1 MNEQAVV
8 IVSFGTSVPEARADI
23 TAVEEALAA
32 AVPGCVCVRAFTSPT
47 IRRILLSRGEDVPGL
62 TGALERLAAE
72 GVGRVV
78 VQPTLL
84 LYGYEYDKLKS
95 EVEAMAGR
103 FTSLTV
109 GRPLLSDSGD
119 LRRFAF
125 QLARDHPEEEGAVT
139 VFMGHGTEHFAGAVW
154 PALQTALR
162 LLGRTDLYVGAMAG
176 WPGVEDI
183 LSQLAPGGPRRVHL
197 LPLMLAAGHHVRH
210 DMAGDWKLRLEEAG
224 HAVGCAFTGLG
235 RREWVREMY
244 RERLAETVEENRT
257 Q

>member
-8 IVSFGTSVPEARADI
+8 ITSFGTSVPEARADI
-23 TAVEEALAA
+23 TAVEEALSA

-47 IRRILLSRGEDVPGL
+47 SRRVLMSRGEDVPSL
-62 TGALERLAAE
+62 TGALERLAAQ
-72 GVGRVV
+72 GAGHVV

-95 EVEAMAGR
+95 EAEALAGR

-119 LRRFAF
+119 LRRFALH
-125 QLARDHPEEEGAVT
+125 LARDHPAEEGTVT
-139 VFMGHGTEHFAGAVW
+139 VFMGHGTEHFAGTAW

-162 LLGRTDLYVGAMAG
+162 LLGRTDLYVGAMGG

-183 LSQLAPGGPRRVHL
+183 LRQLEPGGPRKIHL
-197 LPLMLAAGHHVRH
+197 LPLMLAAGHHAKN
-210 DMAGDWKLRLEEAG
+210 DMAGDWKPRLEEAG
-224 HAVGCAFTGLG
+224 HTAACSFTGLG
-235 RREWVREMY
+235 RREWVQEMY
-244 RERLAETVEENRT
+244 REHLAETVDRAI
-257 Q
+257 